1 MISLD
6 RVDRVLCD
14 CCGDDM
20 GQILGGV
27 PTTAGAICDHTKA
40 PYFAVCPDCKV
51 NSSLELSG
59 PYTREEF
66 MDIVTSTE
74 HWA

>member
-40 PYFAVCPDCKV
+40 PHFAVCPDC
-51 NSSLELSG
+51 NFARDELAEIAHGSEYW
-59 PYTREEF
+59 P
-66 MDIVTSTE
+66 
-74 HWA
+74 

>member
-1 MISLD
+1 
-6 RVDRVLCD
+6 
-14 CCGDDM
+14 M

-40 PYFAVCPDCKV
+40 PHFAVCPDC
-51 NSSLELSG
+51 NFARDELAEIAHG
-59 PYTREEF
+59 A
-66 MDIVTSTE
+66 E

>member
-14 CCGDDM
+14 CCGYDM

-40 PYFAVCPDCKV
+40 PHFAVCPDCKV
-51 NSSLELSG
+51 NPALELSG
-59 PYTREEF
+59 PYSRDEF
-66 MDIVTSTE
+66 ISIICSPE
-74 HWA
+74 HWS

>member
-1 MISLD
+1 MISLE

-27 PTTAGAICDHTKA
+27 PTSAGSICDHTKA
-40 PYFAVCPDCKV
+40 PHFAVCPDCKV
-51 NSSLELSG
+51 NPSLELSG
-59 PYTREEF
+59 PYSRDEF
-66 MDIVTSTE
+66 TSIICSLE
-74 HWA
+74 HWS